1 MPHPLWGKSYS
12 EMRVNVQVGR
22 NPDHIENLTRFNSV
36 LLSKWYKESVNYIT
50 KLLANFE
57 VIYMI
62 KQLLGISD
70 ERRVVEALAK
80 VYFDNSAFEA
90 EALED
95 GRDTG
100 DWLGLGEKLM
110 VSEIK
115 SFKTKTGDFTFHFLS
130 TDVDN
135 NLVKNKSVLNIKN

>member
-1 MPHPLWGKSYS
+1 
-12 EMRVNVQVGR
+12 
-22 NPDHIENLTRFNSV
+22 
-36 LLSKWYKESVNYIT
+36 
-50 KLLANFE
+50 
-57 VIYMI
+57 MI

-135 NLVKNKSVLNIKN
+135 NLVKNKSVLNIKKTKAGYIFSVADIQQEVTGERDTDSLKKVIALAKKFSERI